1 MKEKKREKEELSF
14 ACFVGFKDSFFYR
27 SCKDSCRSLKDSCL
41 YGVIFWVGQSGKFA
55 VSGCDALSV

>member
-27 SCKDSCRSLKDSCL
+27 SFFTEVLKIVVSMELSSELASQVSL
-41 YGVIFWVGQSGKFA
+41 Q
-55 VSGCDALSV
+55 